1 MMNIKAVM
9 KMNRYKYS
17 VLLAALG
24 LCTFMF
30 LGCKPEKTKVTKS
43 RLVLDT
49 VPQKA
54 SITINS
60 KIKLKKLTP
69 LTAKL
74 KPGNYLVKFHLEG
87 YEPVWRYVKIKANSD
102 QNLKVRLNEIKGSV
116 LITSEP
122 PGAKVTMNGKS
133 QGLTPLVMTGL
144 KNGEYSA
151 RVEHLNRA
159 PRVVKWQI
167 TDPRPKKISVALDS
181 DIGRVVIKTTPSR
194 ARVYINGKVCGIT
207 PYRADL
213 QEGRHNIKLV
223 LAGFADAKA
232 TVDIMRDKQTSK
244 NITLVKLPGTF
255 RFVSKPTGATVY
267 INDQPFGK
275 TPLKIADMKEGK
287 YKVRVEKS
295 GFDSVSRDAYVTA
308 GRVNTVEFDLR
319 RNTGGI
325 DLIVNPPGVTV
336 YINGKKL
343 GKTVKGANDDLS
355 KVLHIRNLPA
365 GKHQIMLA
373 HKRMMP
379 DTQKYWIW
387 VKKGKI
393 TRPKPKNVWIANA
406 VLKIRNDLQRKIR
419 LLAKNKDSVI
429 YSPEPGVKITIPKD
443 EMDKIEYIRPLT
455 EEDL

>member
-9 KMNRYKYS
+9 KMNRYKYK
-17 VLLAALG
+17 VLLATLG
-24 LCTFMF
+24 LCAFMLF
-30 LGCKPEKTKVTKS
+30 GCNPEKPKVTKGK
-43 RLVLDT
+43 LELDS

-60 KIKLKKLTP
+60 KTKLKKLTP
-69 LTAKL
+69 LSANFN
-74 KPGNYLVKFHLEG
+74 PGTHLIKFHLEG
-87 YEPVWRYVKIKANSD
+87 YEPVWRYVKIKANSK
-102 QNLKVRLNEIKGSV
+102 QSLKVRLTEIKGSV
-116 LITSEP
+116 LVTSEP
-122 PGAKVTMNGKS
+122 PGAKVTMNGKG

-144 KNGEYSA
+144 KTGEYSA
-151 RVEHLNRA
+151 RIEHLNRA

-167 TDPRPKKISVALDS
+167 TDSRPKKISVSLDS

-194 ARVYINGKVCGIT
+194 ARVYIDGKACGIT

-223 LAGFADAKA
+223 LAGFAEAKT
-232 TVDIMRDKQTSK
+232 TVDIMRDEQTSK
-244 NITLVKLPGTF
+244 TITLVKLPGTF
-255 RFVSKPTGATVY
+255 HFLSKPTGATVY

-275 TPLKIADMKEGK
+275 TPLKVADMKAGQ

-336 YINGKKL
+336 YINGKKF
-343 GKTVKGANDDLS
+343 GMTVKGANDDLS

-379 DTQKYWIW
+379 PTKKYRIS

-393 TRPKPKNVWIANA
+393 TRPSPINVWIANA
-406 VLKIRNDLQRKIR
+406 VLKIRNEHQIKIR

-443 EMDKIEYIRPLT
+443 EMGKIEFIRPLT